1 MLSRPKLSNIVKR
14 IWISLWLPDIPGSWL
29 TDKGT
34 LNWKDSWRK
43 KFSLYCYV
51 LTLIF
56 SEGDVWDRGGSNI
69 ARSSRVLHSL
79 LIHQKRERARKLWW
93 ITREFER
100 IVLCGS
106 GCDQPLQGRAGRD
119 TKFGESESRLADA
132 ADLLLQYYRAQSIRV
147 WKQWR
152 NHWRPVKILCAAALI
167 RRKKATAILLSVKL
181 ESTRANL
188 DTDTCYIQL
197 SFASEVIL
205 SPWKL

>member
-1 MLSRPKLSNIVKR
+1 MCWHWFSRKGMSGTVVAVTLHVHQ
-14 IWISLWLPDIPGSWL
+14 GSC
-29 TDKGT
+29 T
-34 LNWKDSWRK
+34 LFWYTRK
-43 KFSLYCYV
+43 
-51 LTLIF
+51 
-56 SEGDVWDRGGSNI
+56 ERGQENFG
-69 ARSSRVLHSL
+69 
-79 LIHQKRERARKLWW
+79 
-93 ITREFER
+93 EFER

-205 SPWKL
+205 SPW